1 MKLKQ
6 MRYSKGW
13 IVLLATVVGLSFG
26 GYTFVNRAVSSHVY
40 VTNCGMLDYKPT
52 AIFKFCA
59 ETNEGIGK
67 IQWLTWSADGA
78 TGKGLYQ
85 INDCKPTCE
94 VGKIHFA
101 EVQITL
107 SKGKKIDGKLA
118 LTFIS
123 IESVEET
130 NLPFS
135 NSSKDAWPL
144 ELAG

>member
-13 IVLLATVVGLSFG
+13 IVLLAIVVGLSLG
-26 GYTFVNRAVSSHVY
+26 GYTFVNRAVNSQVY
-40 VTNCGMLDYKPT
+40 VTNCGLLDYKPT
-52 AIFKFCA
+52 VMLKFCA
-59 ETNEGIGK
+59 ETSESIDK

-101 EVQITL
+101 NVEIIL
-107 SKGKKIDGKLA
+107 SKGKMINGKRA

-123 IESVEET
+123 IKSREGP
-130 NLPFS
+130 NLPLS
-135 NSSKDAWPL
+135 NSSKAAWPL